1 MDSSWTNW
9 TLVLTVPLTSS
20 LGLSFL
26 IYTMGTNNSKSSCLA
41 ASLGI
46 IGIIDVKA
54 LVSPKLLGSRVV
66 FAGSI
71 DVLC

>member
-1 MDSSWTNW
+1 M
-9 TLVLTVPLTSS
+9 LTVALTSSAYS

-26 IYTMGTNNSKSSCLA
+26 IYVMGTNNSKSACLP

-54 LVSPKLLGSRVV
+54 LVNPKLLGSRVV
-66 FAGSI
+66 FAGRG